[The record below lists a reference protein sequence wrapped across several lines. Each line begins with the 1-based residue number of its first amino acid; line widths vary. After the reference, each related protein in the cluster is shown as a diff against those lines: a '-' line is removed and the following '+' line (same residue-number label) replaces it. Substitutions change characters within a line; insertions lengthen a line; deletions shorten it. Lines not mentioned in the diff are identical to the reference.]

1 MKFKQSEFLPLLVA
15 VCEVA
20 RAVVLFLAPPLA
32 HCLTLEKS
40 PGHFGFSSH
49 YELET
54 CISFS
59 KRFAASPGKPGSS
72 SGVGPDGFII

>member
-1 MKFKQSEFLPLLVA
+1 MKFKQIECLPLLVA

-20 RAVVLFLAPPLA
+20 RAVVLFSAPPLA
-32 HCLTLEKS
+32 HCLALEKS

-49 YELET
+49 YELKT

-59 KRFAASPGKPGSS
+59 KGFAGSPGKLGSS

>member
-20 RAVVLFLAPPLA
+20 RAVVLFLAHPLT

-49 YELET
+49 YELKT
-54 CISFS
+54 CICFS
-59 KRFAASPGKPGSS
+59 KRFVGSAGKPGPS
-72 SGVGPDGFII
+72 SGVGLDRFII